1 MKGFISIIG
10 LLLPCTTT
18 SHKTSVEP
26 SLAGITP
33 QTLATLISRPIPL
46 PDQDT
51 LDFLHSVLHGAD
63 VALDRRVLVHQD
75 IEPFAHDSD
84 TPGLRSAVQNKA
96 SAHQLALP
104 AIIRCPIALIAR
116 ISNMVKCHSR
126 LHTTAHGAVD
136 EDWRLEK
143 AGARPVLDRR
153 RLEKTPNAPF
163 AHDSDTPGLRSA
175 VQNKASAHQLA
186 LPAIISC
193 PIALIARIS
202 NMVKCHS
209 RLHTTAH
216 GAVDEDWRL
225 EKVGARPVLD
235 RRRPE
240 FAPRDYLQYPRAR
253 NSYDTKVVANAY

>member
-1 MKGFISIIG
+1 MAAPTPWEPGPPATSPTCSTNYSQHFNKKTSFVPMKGFISIIG

-96 SAHQLALP
+96 SARLLALP
-104 AIIRCPIALIAR
+104 ANSGVSLFTTEDANSRTHRRVLASDRPFR
-116 ISNMVKCHSR
+116 IMIDVVK
-126 LHTTAHGAVD
+126 
-136 EDWRLEK
+136 
-143 AGARPVLDRR
+143 
-153 RLEKTPNAPF
+153 
-163 AHDSDTPGLRSA
+163 
-175 VQNKASAHQLA
+175 
-186 LPAIISC
+186 
-193 PIALIARIS
+193 
-202 NMVKCHS
+202 
-209 RLHTTAH
+209 
-216 GAVDEDWRL
+216 
-225 EKVGARPVLD
+225 
-235 RRRPE
+235 
-240 FAPRDYLQYPRAR
+240 Y
-253 NSYDTKVVANAY
+253 VVP

>member
-1 MKGFISIIG
+1 MAAPTPWEPGPPATSPTCSTNYSQHFNKKTSFVPMKGFISIIG

-153 RLEKTPNAPF
+153 R
-163 AHDSDTPGLRSA
+163 
-175 VQNKASAHQLA
+175 
-186 LPAIISC
+186 
-193 PIALIARIS
+193 
-202 NMVKCHS
+202 
-209 RLHTTAH
+209 
-216 GAVDEDWRL
+216 
-225 EKVGARPVLD
+225 
-235 RRRPE
+235 PE

>member
-1 MKGFISIIG
+1 MGARTARYIADILHKPLAKLRLKKSFVPLNDFLSIIG
-10 LLLPCTTT
+10 LLLTCTTT
-18 SHKTSVEP
+18 SKRTSVVP
-26 SLAGITP
+26 SQAGITP
-33 QTLATLISRPIPL
+33 QALATLKSRPVPL
-46 PDQDT
+46 PNQDS
-51 LDFLHSVLHGAD
+51 LGFLHSALLQAD
-63 VALDRRVLVHQD
+63 VAIDRRVHVHQD
-75 IEPFAHDSD
+75 
-84 TPGLRSAVQNKA
+84 T
-96 SAHQLALP
+96 
-104 AIIRCPIALIAR
+104 
-116 ISNMVKCHSR
+116 
-126 LHTTAHGAVD
+126 
-136 EDWRLEK
+136 
-143 AGARPVLDRR
+143 
-153 RLEKTPNAPF
+153 APF
-163 AHDSDTPGLRSA
+163 AHDSDTPGHRSA